1 MRRLISALPENTKSD
16 HLAVINANERE
27 ETSSKALERALD
39 LWKSNK
45 VTEAKSVLR
54 GEFERTKNPDFGYY
68 LGLMHEAEMMF
79 GQAADS
85 YANTALEAA
94 KRFEYE
100 QSLRALKRLEKL
112 NAARD
117 GRYQNLISA
126 TSRTLSTLLEK
137 SN

>member
-16 HLAVINANERE
+16 HLAVANANEQD
-27 ETSSKALERALD
+27 ETGFKVLEKALD

-45 VTEAKSVLR
+45 VTEAKSILR
-54 GEFERTKNPDFGYY
+54 VEFERTKDPDFGYY

-100 QSLRALKRLEKL
+100 QALRALKRLEKL

-126 TSRTLSTLLEK
+126 TSHTLSTLLEK
-137 SN
+137 SD